1 MNSAKG
7 MNKER
12 HGLGGSWGQ
21 GTGLFLLLAL
31 ILGGCVSVGRIYQDD
46 RPYPLMRMDAV
57 DHGVVLRHGAG
68 PDSCD
73 AFGARDVWVFDAGDR
88 YVMHYDGSGPQGWLA
103 VRAHSKGLMK
113 WHVDGPVLTF
123 GKKGEDDA
131 KSASYGVTTFDGKN
145 WHMFYLGAR
154 NTSPAP
160 DLVPYFPYVTMK
172 AKSSSPLGPW
182 RKQAHVVPF
191 RPTPGTY
198 YAHTASPGQTIHYKG
213 EYLQFFSASVIDGGI
228 KRTLG
233 LARTRNLD
241 STWVVDPE
249 PVFPLDEQ
257 IENSSIYYEESN
269 KLWFLFTNHIGW
281 YEGSEEYTDAI
292 WVYWSPDPTRWDRE
306 HKAIVLD
313 NRNCTWSKR
322 VIGLPSVV
330 RFGHRLAVIYD
341 GVEGEGTSHVKRDIG
356 LAWLRLPLV
365 PPQAHAEK

>member
-1 MNSAKG
+1 M
-7 MNKER
+7 
-12 HGLGGSWGQ
+12 
-21 GTGLFLLLAL
+21 LFLLTLV
-31 ILGGCVSVGRIYQDD
+31 LGGCASVGRMYRDD

-57 DHGVVLRHGAG
+57 DQGVVLRHGSG

-73 AFGARDVWVFDAGDR
+73 ALGARDAWVFDAGDR

-103 VRAHSKGLMK
+103 IRAQSRDLLHWK
-113 WHVDGPVLTF
+113 VNGPVLTF
-123 GKKGEDDA
+123 GRRGEDDA
-131 KSASYGVTTFDGKN
+131 KSASYGVTVFDGSD

-160 DLVPYFPYVTMK
+160 DFVPDLPYVTMK
-172 AKSSSPLGPW
+172 AKAKSPLGPW
-182 RKQAHVVPF
+182 RKQPGVVPF
-191 RPTPGTY
+191 RPRRGTY
-198 YAHTASPGQTIHYKG
+198 YAHSASPGQTIKYNG
-213 EYLQFFSASVIDGGI
+213 EYLQFFSASVNDGRI

-241 STWVVDPE
+241 SAWVVDPE
-249 PVFPLDEQ
+249 PIVPLDEQ

-281 YEGSEEYTDAI
+281 YEGSEEFTDAI
-292 WVYWSPDPTRWDRE
+292 WVYWSDDPTRWNKE

-313 NRNCTWSKR
+313 ARNCTWSKR

-330 RFGHRLAVIYD
+330 RFGNSLALIYD
-341 GVEGEGTSHVKRDIG
+341 GVEGEGTSHMKRDIG

-365 PPQAHAEK
+365 PPQRHAGRQH